1 MTGLGILIIII
12 CFVAFFRNRT
22 ARREQDVNDK
32 FWERENL
39 ANSTVKQS
47 LDNLSYITIPLDNFP
62 IGICD
67 DSKIKEQEALLASLA
82 RQKIVDLD
90 AYSNTDLKL
99 MYGAGNLDT
108 LKEYGE
114 NYDSMCRII
123 ADYGNA
129 LIDAGHSDD
138 AVAVLQ
144 FGISSGSDIS
154 RNFILLGQIYRSSGD
169 VNKFNELLDTA
180 RGLNSPMRDSIVRK
194 LEEM

>member
-1 MTGLGILIIII
+1 
-12 CFVAFFRNRT
+12 
-22 ARREQDVNDK
+22 
-32 FWERENL
+32 
-39 ANSTVKQS
+39 
-47 LDNLSYITIPLDNFP
+47 
-62 IGICD
+62 
-67 DSKIKEQEALLASLA
+67 
-82 RQKIVDLD
+82 
-90 AYSNTDLKL
+90 
-99 MYGAGNLDT
+99 
-108 LKEYGE
+108 
-114 NYDSMCRII
+114 MCRII